1 MLRILGVL
9 LLVLWLVGMLAFKT
23 LGAIVHLFLVL
34 AIVLFL
40 VGLFRGRRA
49 V

>member
-9 LLVLWLVGMLAFKT
+9 LLLLWLVGMVAFKT
-23 LGAIVHLFLVL
+23 MGAIVHLFLVL
-34 AIVLFL
+34 AIVMFL

-49 V
+49 L

>member
-1 MLRILGVL
+1 MLRILGVAL
-9 LLVLWLVGMLAFKT
+9 LLLWLVGMLAFKT
-23 LGAIVHLFLVL
+23 LGTIVHLFLVI

-40 VGLFRGRRA
+40 VGFIRGRRA

>member
-1 MLRILGVL
+1 MLRILGVVL
-9 LLVLWLVGMLAFKT
+9 LLLWLVGMLAFKT
-23 LGAIVHLFLVL
+23 LGAIVHLALVL

-40 VGLFRGRRA
+40 IGFIRGRRT

>member
-1 MLRILGVL
+1 MLRILGVAL
-9 LLVLWLVGMLAFKT
+9 LLLWLVGMVAFKAM
-23 LGAIVHLFLVL
+23 GAIVHLFLVL

-40 VGLFRGRRA
+40 VGFIRGRRS

>member
-1 MLRILGVL
+1 MLRILGLV
-9 LLVLWLVGMLAFKT
+9 LLVLWLVGVLAFKT

-34 AIVLFL
+34 AIVMFL
-40 VGLFRGRRA
+40 IGLFRGRRA

>member
-9 LLVLWLVGMLAFKT
+9 LLLLWLVGMLAFKT
-23 LGAIVHLFLVL
+23 MGAIVHLFLVL

-40 VGLFRGRRA
+40 VGFFRGRRS

>member
-1 MLRILGVL
+1 MLRTLAVI

-23 LGAIVHLFLVL
+23 MGAILHLFLVL
-34 AIVLFL
+34 AIVMFV
-40 VGLFRGRRA
+40 VGMFRGRRA

>member
-1 MLRILGVL
+1 MLRMLALV
-9 LLVLWLVGMLAFKT
+9 LLVLWLVGMVAFKT
-23 LGAIVHLFLVL
+23 MGAIVHLFLVL
-34 AIVLFL
+34 AIVMFL